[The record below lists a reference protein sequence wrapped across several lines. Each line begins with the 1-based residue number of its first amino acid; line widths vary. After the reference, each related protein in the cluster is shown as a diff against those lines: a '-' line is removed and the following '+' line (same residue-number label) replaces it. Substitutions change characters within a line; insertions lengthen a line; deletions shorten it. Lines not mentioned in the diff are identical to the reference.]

1 LRKYEECYDSARR
14 AKESY
19 EKAHEDLDLSRAQL
33 EKARDVMTLKT
44 KICDDAHT
52 NYSSQVSSYNDSQ
65 RVFYER
71 QLPTILTDLQQLDCQ
86 RSEELKTIYFHFIQS
101 HLEVLPRIQTCLN
114 EMFQQ
119 TEQMN
124 SQADTQI
131 VINEYKTGY
140 AIPDDQRVVEY
151 SNLSTGQINLHCF
164 IFRSILIQVIF
175 HLYYIILMIHKFIMN
190 FLVRIL

>member
-1 LRKYEECYDSARR
+1 
-14 AKESY
+14 
-19 EKAHEDLDLSRAQL
+19 
-33 EKARDVMTLKT
+33 MTLKT

-124 SQADTQI
+124 SQADAQI

-140 AIPDDQRVVEY
+140 AIPDDQRVV
-151 SNLSTGQINLHCF
+151 NLSTGQINLHSF

-190 FLVRIL
+190 FLVQIL